1 MDSVTATI
9 IVAVMIAKPS
19 IAFNDFAGSAK
30 DVTARSVKGRTVLSV
45 KAYQNKIVTA
55 AQAVSRNYLSKVSRA
70 YKQLTDSQMKAWGDL
85 AGHLKGISTFGMTGE
100 LTGHNAFV
108 RINYNR
114 KMAGMSILE
123 EAPVYASDVPE
134 VDYQN
139 FWVAPSFICFT
150 GIEKPKES
158 YKLVVKMSAGLSAGV
173 SSGWGKTVIVS
184 PGADEDWGEVDVTKV
199 YTEAIGYAPK
209 LGDSVFIELY
219 WMDTETGFVGET
231 IRLKVTCKTEGQ
243 VEAEA
248 YVPRMRMTADNLK
261 TVDSGAIVTKCSL
274 EQAEGSAL
282 MSGEVIGSIKG
293 IVSAINGDLQDMP
306 DGWLAGRCYLPARGT
321 GKNAWSID
329 LMEIYTT
336 WSKFWKDYKFSH
348 RYGVYDPDFEMFGTS
363 ALVN

>member
-123 EAPVYASDVPE
+123 EAPDYKTDVPE

-150 GIEKPKES
+150 GIEQPKES

-209 LGDSVFIELY
+209 LGEKVFIELY

-231 IRLKVTCKTEGQ
+231 TRLKVTCKTEGQ

-248 YVPRMRMTADNLK
+248 YVPRKRIEESDLA
-261 TVDSGAIVTKCSL
+261 SGGNVPELDLEFSPASGVVT
-274 EQAEGSAL
+274 
-282 MSGEVIGSIKG
+282 
-293 IVSAINGDLQDMP
+293 VSATLEGRPSYASSECQTLEKMTDIPAGDSMQLARAGE
-306 DGWLAGRCYLPARGT
+306 DGDYQPQTYAIWIRQYKNYTEITFAHRG
-321 GKNAWSID
+321 GNYEAPSY
-329 LMEIYTT
+329 ME
-336 WSKFWKDYKFSH
+336 S
-348 RYGVYDPDFEMFGTS
+348 TS
-363 ALVN
+363 VFY